1 MKDRKVK
8 GNSLKNHRKQLRA
21 LNKEWEEGPV
31 KDAQARK
38 KERKEKFQTDSGIGV
53 DRLYTP
59 LHLGAVN
66 FDYVEDLGFPGQ
78 YPFTRGKDPLG
89 YRSNLWIF
97 QQYAGYGD
105 AEEANRRYRYLLEHG
120 QTGISVAFDLP
131 TQIGMDSDHPLA
143 EGEVGKVGVA
153 IDSLEDLETVFSGIA
168 LNKPRQVSLV
178 ANATS
183 LIILAM
189 FIALAEKQKVPADQ
203 IVLRIQNDILKEF
216 IARNTYIFPPKPSL
230 RLAMDLV
237 TYCAENHPNWLPLTV
252 CGYHIREA
260 GATASQEIAF
270 TLADALEYVDYI
282 YRRGFDVEKIL
293 PKLST
298 FMSVNMNFFE
308 EVAKFRALRR
318 LWARLFKER
327 YSIRDP
333 SNLGF
338 SLVNFT
344 AGSTLT
350 AQQPMNN
357 IVRVTV
363 ECLAGVLGGCQSL
376 FPCSMDEAYCT
387 PTESSVKLALRTQQI
402 IAHETG
408 LADTIDPLGGSYYV
422 ETLTSLLEREA
433 RKYLDE
439 IEKIGGSIKAIE
451 AGYFREKIGEAAY
464 KHQKEIQNK
473 ERMIVGINEFIE
485 GDEPPIEIFRPPKD
499 TAEKQKRRLMN
510 LREARDNEKVKQV
523 LGEIERLAGTEENL
537 VPIVVE
543 AAKAYATVG
552 EISDVFRTVFGEYRE
567 TRL

>member
-8 GNSLKNHRKQLRA
+8 RNSLKNHRKQLRA
-21 LNKEWEEGPV
+21 LSKEWEKGPV
-31 KDAQARK
+31 KNAQARK
-38 KERKEKFQTDSGIGV
+38 KERKEKFQTDSGIEL

-153 IDSLEDLETVFSGIA
+153 IDSLEDLETVFNGIA

-216 IARNTYIFPPKPSL
+216 IARNTYIFPPEPSL
-230 RLAMDLV
+230 RLAIDLV
-237 TYCAENHPNWLPLTV
+237 AYCAENHPNWLPLTV

-464 KHQKEIQNK
+464 RHQKEIQNK